1 MALEKSTLNFNCRTF
16 VGANLGITLAF
27 RPMYMDNLFMCRL
40 VFTIETSKWSF
51 VTFRGLMLL
60 QIASLDT
67 SATPQG
73 TFNIKD
79 ITLPLH

>member
-1 MALEKSTLNFNCRTF
+1 MEKSTLNFNCRTF

-27 RPMYMDNLFMCRL
+27 RPMIIDYLFICRL
-40 VFTIETSKWSF
+40 IITILAGKWSF
-51 VTFRGLMLL
+51 DTFRGLMLL

-73 TFNIKD
+73 TFNINE